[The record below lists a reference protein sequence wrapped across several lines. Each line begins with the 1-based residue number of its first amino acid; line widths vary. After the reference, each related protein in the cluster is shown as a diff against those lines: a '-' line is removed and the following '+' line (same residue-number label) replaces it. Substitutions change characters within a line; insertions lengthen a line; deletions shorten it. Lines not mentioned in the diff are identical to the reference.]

1 MLTNVKNPLKFARTK
16 NFNPDIK
23 ITCDILV
30 KCAIRIA
37 KKTRSVVDISVIY
50 CAIFEICSHTVDPAE
65 MHSISENRRNLLYSL
80 EYSGLGPGRKTLSR
94 PPS

>member
-1 MLTNVKNPLKFARTK
+1 MLTNVRNPLKFARTK

-37 KKTRSVVDISVIY
+37 KKRDRS
-50 CAIFEICSHTVDPAE
+50 
-65 MHSISENRRNLLYSL
+65 SIS
-80 EYSGLGPGRKTLSR
+80 
-94 PPS
+94 PSFIARFSKFVHTP

>member
-1 MLTNVKNPLKFARTK
+1 M
-16 NFNPDIK
+16 
-23 ITCDILV
+23 CD
-30 KCAIRIA
+30 KDCE
-37 KKTRSVVDISVIY
+37 KTRSVVDISVIY